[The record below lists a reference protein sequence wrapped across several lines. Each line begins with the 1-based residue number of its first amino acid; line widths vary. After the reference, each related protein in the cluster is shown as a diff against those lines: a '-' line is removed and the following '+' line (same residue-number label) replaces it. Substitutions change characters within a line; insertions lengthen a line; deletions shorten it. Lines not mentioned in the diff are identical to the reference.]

1 LEALLNRI
9 NPWIIVLLLVVAVGL
24 LNFSTTGTNRSAI
37 PYNTFLEL
45 VNANKIDNVSF
56 TEEIVDITLKQP
68 ERVATTNGG
77 EKVSAKFQTQL
88 PTSST
93 PDTALI
99 TTLNQKGVTYAFRT
113 PSNWLPLLINFL
125 PFLLFL
131 GFFYFIMMRS
141 SGGQGQVMQFGQSRA
156 KQYGRERKVNTTFSD
171 VAGHEEVKK
180 ELVEVVDFLKNPGK
194 YHAIGAEIP
203 KGVLLVGP
211 PGTGKTLLARAI
223 AGEAGVPFFTVS
235 ASEFMEMF
243 VGVGASRVRSL
254 FEDARKASPAIIF
267 IDELD
272 SIGRKRGAGIGG
284 GHDEREQTLN
294 QILTEMDGFDK
305 STSVIVMA
313 ATNRPDIL
321 DHALLRPGRFDRQ
334 VTVGLPTL
342 KEREAIMNVHLKNKP
357 VEPGVDVLGLAK
369 MTPGMSGADLKNL
382 ANEAALE
389 AARLGKTAIGD
400 PDFSRAFDKITL
412 GLERPSLVLTA
423 EFKRMTAYHEA
434 GHAVVAQ
441 VLEHAM
447 KPSKVSIVPRGR
459 TGGVT
464 MFIPTEETESLDISK
479 EQAEARLAMAFG
491 GRAAEEEFIGTIG
504 AGAAGDFQMNIN
516 LARRMVLEWG
526 MGDRF
531 RNIAWGGSS
540 GPVFLGE
547 QLVNRS
553 EVSEETARL
562 IDEDIRDILERNYTR
577 TKKILGEYAQAM
589 HDVASA
595 LLEHEIINGDVVRE
609 AVERVKRT
617 IEVNLSPNAINPNPA
632 D

>member
-24 LNFSTTGTNRSAI
+24 LNFSTTGTSRTAI
-37 PYNTFLEL
+37 PYSAFLQL
-45 VNANKIDNVSF
+45 VSDKKIDNVTF
-56 TEEIVDITLKQP
+56 VEEIVEITLKQP
-68 ERVATTNGG
+68 DSVQTTSGD
-77 EKVSAKFQTQL
+77 EKISAKFQTQL

-99 TTLNQKGVTYAFRT
+99 NTLKQSGVKYWFRNS
-113 PSNWLPLLINFL
+113 SNWLPLLINFL

-171 VAGHEEVKK
+171 VAGHEEVKR
-180 ELVEVVDFLKNPGK
+180 ELIEVVDFLKNPGK

-211 PGTGKTLLARAI
+211 PGTGKTLLARAV

-321 DHALLRPGRFDRQ
+321 DSALLRPGRFDRQ
-334 VTVGLPTL
+334 VTVDLPTL
-342 KEREAIMNVHLKNKP
+342 KEREAILGVHVRGKP
-357 VEPGVDVLGLAK
+357 IEPDLELPKLAL

-389 AARLGKTAIGD
+389 AGRKSKTTIGME
-400 PDFSRAFDKITL
+400 DFSRAFDKITL
-412 GLERPSLVLTA
+412 GLEHGSLVISP
-423 EFKRMTAYHEA
+423 EFKRVTAYHEA
-434 GHAVVAQ
+434 GHAVVSQ
-441 VLEHAM
+441 VLQYSM
-447 KPSKVSIVPRGR
+447 KPFKISIVPRGR
-459 TGGVT
+459 TLGVA
-464 MFIPTEETESLDISK
+464 MYHPENESEMLEMSK
-479 EQAEARLAMAFG
+479 DRAEARLSSAFG
-491 GRAAEEEFIGTIG
+491 GRAAEEEFIGYIG

-531 RNIAWGGSS
+531 KNIAWGGSS

-562 IDEDIRDILERNYTR
+562 IDADIKDILDRAYNTSVA
-577 TKKILGEYAQAM
+577 ILREYKQAI
-589 HDVASA
+589 HDVAEA
-595 LLEHEIINGDVVRE
+595 LLTNEIIGGEVVRE
-609 AVERVKRT
+609 AVDRVKRT
-617 IEVNLSPNAINPNPA
+617 IEVNLSPNAINPA